1 MDWVLI
7 IWLGTTSNFSVYQ
20 EFKTM
25 EQCLDKQF
33 SVQKALKQAD
43 SKMNVSCRKIKP
55 GEPKSSSNI
64 TVQRYVFH

>member
-55 GEPKSSSNI
+55 GEPKPSGNI